1 MILQE
6 LINDKISKFILFL
19 IIKFDEKLIA
29 KRDNII
35 FLFLECWHI
44 FFLKILAILW
54 LWQLIIFL
62 SERQEEQIHFAEVY

>member
-6 LINDKISKFILFL
+6 LINDKISKFVLFL

-35 FLFLECWHI
+35 FLFLVSWHI
-44 FFLKILAILW
+44 FFSKILEILW

-62 SERQEEQIHFAEVY
+62 SERQEEQIHFVEVY

>member
-29 KRDNII
+29 KRDNIFFI
-35 FLFLECWHI
+35 FGVLTHFFLENLRDFVAVAADYLPFRKTGRTNTLC
-44 FFLKILAILW
+44 
-54 LWQLIIFL
+54 
-62 SERQEEQIHFAEVY
+62 

>member
-29 KRDNII
+29 KRDSII
-35 FLFLECWHI
+35 FLFLVCWHI
-44 FFLKILAILW
+44 FFLKILEILW

-62 SERQEEQIHFAEVY
+62 SERQDEQIHFVEVY

>member
-35 FLFLECWHI
+35 FLFLVC
-44 FFLKILAILW
+44 
-54 LWQLIIFL
+54 
-62 SERQEEQIHFAEVY
+62 